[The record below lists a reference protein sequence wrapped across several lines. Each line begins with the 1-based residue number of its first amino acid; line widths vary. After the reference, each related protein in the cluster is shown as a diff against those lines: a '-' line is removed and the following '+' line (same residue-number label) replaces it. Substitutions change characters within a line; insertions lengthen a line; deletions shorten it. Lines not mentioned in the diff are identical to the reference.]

1 MCASELPAN
10 RMTQSDSSPYNLL
23 LAAFSAA
30 IFISAALLFAVEPM
44 FTKMVLPRLG
54 GAAAVWSVAMVF
66 FQATLLA
73 GYAYAHLLTR
83 FAPGRGS
90 VLIHLAVLLIAC
102 LALPLHLAGGWGQP
116 PSRGEAF
123 WLLGLFAASIG
134 LPFFALAANGPLMQ
148 AWFVRTDHPSAR
160 DPYFLFA
167 ASNVGSFLA
176 LISYPTVVEPFLRL
190 REQTWLWTV
199 GFYVLILLIA
209 ACGVLLLRSANLSP
223 AAATARSE
231 TAPPTWRDRLAFVG
245 IAAVPS
251 GLLLAVTLHISTDA
265 AAVPLFWVLP
275 LAIYLLTFVIAFQ
288 SRPVVPHSL
297 VVKVF
302 PFVILALAG
311 LMIIN
316 PFSTIIEL
324 VVVHLTAFFV
334 IALLCHGELARRRPA
349 PKYLTAFY
357 MRISAGGAIGGI
369 AVGLIA
375 PQAFNW
381 VAEYPLLIALSVLCM
396 PGLAVPTKGAGQYLL
411 FGALAL
417 AAAVLT
423 ILMSSGPKLDD
434 NLITLFIGA
443 LLGLTV
449 YFWRAPLAFAAI
461 IAFVLVL
468 GHYQYSDAIDNFVVR
483 NFFGVLAAAETSD
496 GRFRLLWHGGTG
508 QGAQRIRDR
517 DGNPVAGPPEMISEF
532 QAGAGIAQTFDAVRA
547 RVGGPI
553 SYAVVGLGTGSLTCQ
568 ARPEDSAIYYEL
580 DPDVIRIALDPKLFN
595 FVSECRPD
603 IPIVQGDA
611 RLTIANAADASY
623 DLILVDAFIGAAI
636 PIHLLT
642 REAMAVYLRKLKPN
656 GIVAMHVSNYHLE
669 LATVVAGV
677 ANANGAI
684 TRLYDGGDVP
694 EDASE
699 QKWVPIVAAVARKD
713 EDFGALAKS
722 RFWPV
727 LPPDPAQRVWTDDYS
742 NVPGALVRRLRQR
755 SE

>member
-1 MCASELPAN
+1 
-10 RMTQSDSSPYNLL
+10 MTQSASSPYNLL
-23 LAAFSAA
+23 LAAFFSA
-30 IFISAALLFAVEPM
+30 ILLSAALLFAVQPM

-90 VLIHLAVLLIAC
+90 VLIHLTVLLIAC

-176 LISYPTVVEPFLRL
+176 LISYPIVVEPFLRL
-190 REQTWLWTV
+190 GEQTWLWTI

-223 AAATARSE
+223 AAATARGEE
-231 TAPPTWRDRLAFVG
+231 TAPPGWRDRLAFVG
-245 IAAVPS
+245 LAAVPS

-265 AAVPLFWVLP
+265 AAVPLFWVVP
-275 LAIYLLTFVIAFQ
+275 LALYLLTFVIAFQ

-297 VVKVF
+297 VVKAF

-311 LMIIN
+311 LMIID

-357 MRISAGGAIGGI
+357 MRISAGGMIGGI

-375 PQAFNW
+375 PQVFNW

-396 PGLAVPTKGAGQYLL
+396 PGLGLPAKGDGQYLL
-411 FGALAL
+411 FAAL
-417 AAAVLT
+417 AAAAVLLT
-423 ILMSSGPKLDD
+423 MLMSSGTRLDD

-443 LLGLTV
+443 LLGLTM
-449 YFWRAPLAFAAI
+449 YFWRAPPAFAVI
-461 IAFVLVL
+461 IALVLVL
-468 GHYQYSDAIDNFVVR
+468 AHYQYNDAVNNFVVR
-483 NFFGVLAAAETSD
+483 NFFGVLAAAETAD
-496 GRFRLLWHGGTG
+496 GRFRILWHGGIG

-517 DGNPVAGPPEMISEF
+517 DGNPVTGRPEMISEF

-547 RVGGPI
+547 KVGGPI
-553 SYAVVGLGTGSLTCQ
+553 SYAVIGLGAGSLTCQ
-568 ARPEDSAIYYEL
+568 ARPEDSVIYYEL
-580 DPDVIRIALDPKLFN
+580 DPDVIRIARDPELFN
-595 FVSECRPD
+595 FVSECRPS
-603 IPIVQGDA
+603 ISIVQGDA
-611 RLTIANAADASY
+611 RLTIANAPDASY
-623 DLILVDAFIGAAI
+623 DLIFVDAFIGAAI

-656 GIVAMHVSNYHLE
+656 GIVATHVSNHHLE
-669 LATVVAGV
+669 LATVVAG
-677 ANANGAI
+677 AAHANGAI
-684 TRLYDGGDVP
+684 TRVYDGGDVP
-694 EDASE
+694 ENASE

-713 EDFGALAKS
+713 EEFAALAKS
-722 RFWPV
+722 KYWPL
-727 LPPDPAQRVWTDDYS
+727 LPPDPTQRVWTDDYS
-742 NVPGALVRRLRQR
+742 NVLGALVRRLRQGN
-755 SE
+755 E